1 MKKLPN
7 HILFKLTFV
16 IFGIMILMTSK
27 ALSQDFIHQDD
38 FKKKT
43 SQGIV
48 IVEFWAEFNESNQ
61 VNLKKLYDCKKY
73 RVDMSLDPSLM
84 ITHKVTAVPTVVL
97 YHNGKEV
104 KRFLPTIM
112 MKLERSIGDIQ
123 KEINLL
129 VDDKF

>member
-1 MKKLPN
+1 MRNLIIFA
-7 HILFKLTFV
+7 IL
-16 IFGIMILMTSK
+16 ILMTSK
-27 ALSQDFIHQDD
+27 GFSQDFIHQDD

-48 IVEFWAEFNESNQ
+48 LVEFWAEFNAMNQ

-84 ITHKVTAVPTVVL
+84 VTHKVMAVPTVVL
-97 YHNGKEV
+97 YHNGKEI
-104 KRFLPTIM
+104 KRFLPSLM
-112 MKLERSIGDIQ
+112 MKLDAEIKDIQ
-123 KEINLL
+123 KEIDKL

>member
-1 MKKLPN
+1 MKNLIIFA
-7 HILFKLTFV
+7 IL
-16 IFGIMILMTSK
+16 ILMTSK
-27 ALSQDFIHQDD
+27 GFSQDFIHQDD

-48 IVEFWAEFNESNQ
+48 LVEFWAEFNAMNQ
-61 VNLKKLYDCKKY
+61 INLKKLYDCKKY

-84 ITHKVTAVPTVVL
+84 VTHKVMAVPTVVL
-97 YHNGKEV
+97 YHNGKEI

-112 MKLERSIGDIQ
+112 MKLDAEIKDIQ
-123 KEINLL
+123 KEIDKL